1 MPVATD
7 IKSKTQVMYLYSQIL
22 TGIGF
27 AVIIIGAVVLGMD
40 LIAEFRFPTNG
51 DFELLVAIESA
62 WLLFAG
68 MAIAAAGQVLLCLR
82 SIAVNCEEMAKKD

>member
-1 MPVATD
+1 MPAATD

-27 AVIIIGAVVLGMD
+27 AVIILGAVVLVMN
-40 LIAEFRFPTNG
+40 LIAEFAKTEG
-51 DFELLVAIESA
+51 DFQLLVAIESA
-62 WLLFAG
+62 SLLLAG